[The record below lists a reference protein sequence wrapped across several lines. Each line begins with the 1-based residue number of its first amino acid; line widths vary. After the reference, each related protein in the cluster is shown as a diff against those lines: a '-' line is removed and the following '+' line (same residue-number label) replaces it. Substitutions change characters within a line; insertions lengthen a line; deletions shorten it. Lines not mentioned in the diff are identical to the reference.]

1 MKLPRKHT
9 LNGGKSR
16 ARKHTFCSCFFCVC
30 FFFAHNIRIIP
41 VQASRQKS
49 DGKVFPTFF
58 HFSEDLKNWDFNP
71 GGTTITIKQ
80 NTNANYYS
88 GRQFEIFDKN
98 CVQKITYKL
107 NQKKLC
113 SINFLT
119 NTVIVDRFA
128 YSSRWRLTRKP

>member
-1 MKLPRKHT
+1 MSNWLVITTSRWWVAGTSLENYIIKLPRKHT

-88 GRQFEIFDKN
+88 GRQFEIFDK
-98 CVQKITYKL
+98 
-107 NQKKLC
+107 KLC
-113 SINFLT
+113 LENHLQT
-119 NTVIVDRFA
+119 
-128 YSSRWRLTRKP
+128 